1 MSYKSQFTGAEADKA
16 IGEVLGNEYGNDV
29 NPGCKQIGLT
39 EDLRQDLNQVNIPG
53 LYTVFFYY
61 NGPEEL
67 ETINPSPI
75 RMRVY
80 WEGSKEIQ
88 WILYHTDVYYRDIQ
102 TTTKW
107 TKVPLVSKE
116 IEIIDNL
123 TSDKVN
129 AALSANM
136 GRYLKQYIDG
146 RLIGGPNLISNSS
159 FNYPYGAER
168 GWLWSKTTNSDGTI
182 SLNTFIS
189 PLIIHDQFKT
199 NIGTAVISSSNVDN
213 PAMYLTTDP
222 AYMPLSTDGPCIY
235 TASVYLYSASG
246 FTAVD
251 ETVNK
256 KYIDVILQVSLLNDS
271 GDGYLEQSTATNYR
285 IYEDDVDENGRINP
299 VRIINT
305 FKHTLKVSAK
315 LYVSIGLITNGTVT
329 IYAPKLECGHYATA
343 WTQSYMDQYDEFINA
358 KRFHG
363 IEMQS
368 PSDRALKQQSG
379 YRYDVDKSQFVLDEL
394 AVGGGGGFVSGDTA
408 PSEHQCLW
416 FDTSDYGGYSK
427 RYIPGVGWV
436 RIPISSIVRSD
447 AAPADTSKWWLDPTN
462 ETDVIAASLKYY
474 DEERK
479 IWRLPVTAPTKC
491 FVIQSTPPE
500 NNGLIWIHS
509 DTHIPRVY
517 DETTKDWIIM
527 HAAWGE
533 NRVDSTI
540 NYFPSIPTQT
550 RNGVTLTN
558 NGDGTY
564 TISGNRQE
572 NDNMR
577 VPISF
582 AATYTHDKFI
592 SKFSTGT
599 YIVAGGKMTSDDGTR
614 ACEVLIQIS
623 SPGASTS
630 FQDGDTIYITG
641 NYINNKAYEM
651 LVFIR
656 IPVGKDAYNGNIT
669 PVIYKV
675 SNSTV

>member
-39 EDLRQDLNQVNIPG
+39 EDLRQDLNQVIIPG

-67 ETINPSPI
+67 ETMSPSPI

-107 TKVPLVSKE
+107 TKVPLAAKE

-123 TSDKVN
+123 SSDKVN

-146 RLIGGPNLISNSS
+146 RVIGGPNLITNSS
-159 FNYPYGAER
+159 FNYPYDAER
-168 GWLWSKTTNSDGTI
+168 GWLWSKTTGADGVITWNTRI
-182 SLNTFIS
+182 SSVVMHN
-189 PLIIHDQFKT
+189 QFKT
-199 NIGTAVISSSNVDN
+199 NVGAVDIISNSAEN
-213 PAMYLTTDP
+213 PSVYLTTDP
-222 AYMPLSTDGPCIY
+222 AFMPSSMESACVY

-246 FTAVD
+246 FTSVD

-285 IYEDDVDENGRINP
+285 IYEDDVDNSGRLN

-305 FKHTLKVSAK
+305 FKHELKVSAK

-329 IYAPKLECGHYATA
+329 IYAPKLEYGHYATA
-343 WTQSYMDQYDEFINA
+343 WSQSYMDQYDEFINA

-363 IEMQS
+363 IETQS

-379 YRYDVDKSQFVLDEL
+379 YRYDIDKSQFVLDEL
-394 AVGGGGGFVSGDTA
+394 AVGGGGGFVSGNTE
-408 PSEHQCLW
+408 PTEHQCLW

-427 RYIPGVGWV
+427 RYIPGIGWM
-436 RIPISSIVRSD
+436 RIPISSIIRSET
-447 AAPADTSKWWLDPTN
+447 APADTSKWWLDPTN

-474 DEERK
+474 DEARK

-517 DETTKDWIIM
+517 DETKSDWIIM

-533 NRVDSTI
+533 NRVEPTPVTPTTENLFPYHKYDASTTNAGITLI
-540 NYFPSIPTQT
+540 N
-550 RNGVTLTN
+550 N
-558 NGDGTY
+558 NDGTF
-564 TISGNRQE
+564 TLSGSRLESDDASN
-572 NDNMR
+572 
-577 VPISF
+577 PINF
-582 AATYTHDKFI
+582 ATGFGQPEVSKKFTPGTY
-592 SKFSTGT
+592 KFSG
-599 YIVAGGKMTSDDGTR
+599 
-614 ACEVLIQIS
+614 
-623 SPGASTS
+623 GASSEDDNRECIVTGMNVNTEFIITEDDLS
-630 FQDGDTIYITG
+630 NSSYNFQFG
-641 NYINNKAYEM
+641 
-651 LVFIR
+651 IR
-656 IPVGKDAYNGNIT
+656 IPAGKDAYNGTIT
-669 PVIYKV
+669 PVLEKV
-675 SNSTV
+675 SDSTT

>member
-16 IGEVLGNEYGNDV
+16 IGEVLGNEYGNDA

-39 EDLRQDLNQVNIPG
+39 EDLRQDLNQVIIPG

-67 ETINPSPI
+67 ETMSPSPI

-80 WEGSKEIQ
+80 WEGSKEMQ

-107 TKVPLVSKE
+107 TKVPLAAKE

-123 TSDKVN
+123 SSDKVN

-146 RLIGGPNLISNSS
+146 RVIGGPNLITNSS
-159 FNYPYGAER
+159 FNYPYDAER
-168 GWLWSKTTNSDGTI
+168 GWLWSKTTGADGVITWNTRI
-182 SLNTFIS
+182 SSVVMHN
-189 PLIIHDQFKT
+189 QFKT
-199 NIGTAVISSSNVDN
+199 NIGAADIVSNSTEN
-213 PAMYLTTDP
+213 PSVYLTTDP
-222 AYMPLSTDGPCIY
+222 AFMPSSMESACVY
-235 TASVYLYSASG
+235 TASVYLYSASD

-251 ETVNK
+251 ETANK

-271 GDGYLEQSTATNYR
+271 GDGYLEQSIATNYR
-285 IYEDDVDENGRINP
+285 IYEDDVDDSGRLN
-299 VRIINT
+299 VRIVNT
-305 FKHTLKVSAK
+305 FKHELKVSAK

-329 IYAPKLECGHYATA
+329 IYAPKLEYGHYATA
-343 WTQSYMDQYDEFINA
+343 WSQSYMDQYDEFINA

-363 IEMQS
+363 IETQP

-394 AVGGGGGFVSGDTA
+394 AVGGGGGFVSGNTE
-408 PSEHQCLW
+408 PTEHQCLW

-436 RIPISSIVRSD
+436 RIPISSIIRSET
-447 AAPADTSKWWLDPTN
+447 APVDTSKWWLDPTN

-474 DEERK
+474 DEKRG

-517 DETTKDWIIM
+517 DETKSDWIIM

-533 NRVDSTI
+533 NRVEPTPVTPTKENLFPYDKYDASTTKAGI
-540 NYFPSIPTQT
+540 
-550 RNGVTLTN
+550 TLVN
-558 NGDGTY
+558 NNDGTF
-564 TISGNRQE
+564 TLSGSRLESDDASN
-572 NDNMR
+572 
-577 VPISF
+577 PIV
-582 AATYTHDKFI
+582 
-592 SKFSTGT
+592 FSTGFGQPEVANKFTPGT
-599 YIVAGGKMTSDDGTR
+599 YKFSGGAASEDGARECIVTGFNVDTTFIITKDDLSNSGYNF
-614 ACEVLIQIS
+614 QFGIS
-623 SPGASTS
+623 
-630 FQDGDTIYITG
+630 
-641 NYINNKAYEM
+641 
-651 LVFIR
+651 
-656 IPVGKDAYNGNIT
+656 IPAGKDAYNGTIT
-669 PVIYKV
+669 PVLEKV
-675 SNSTV
+675 SDSTT